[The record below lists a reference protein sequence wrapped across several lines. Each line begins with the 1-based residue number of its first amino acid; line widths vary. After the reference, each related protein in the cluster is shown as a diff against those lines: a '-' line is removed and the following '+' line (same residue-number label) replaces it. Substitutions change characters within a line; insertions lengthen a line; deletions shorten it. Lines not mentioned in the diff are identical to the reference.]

1 MSLIITIEKY
11 IMNCNL
17 YLKVLKCDEYVNKMK
32 IVMVTANIS
41 KDRKAIIARFLN
53 SLNKDIIN
61 VIELQHYLEI
71 EDTVHMCKKMK
82 TKLKKYI
89 YMREITGMLLLLS
102 LLQLILR

>member
-1 MSLIITIEKY
+1 
-11 IMNCNL
+11 
-17 YLKVLKCDEYVNKMK
+17 MK

-53 SLNKDIIN
+53 SLNKNIIN